1 MQEGNDE
8 VARGYVMGWLLC
20 MYGGYWSPVCTCAP
34 AVQCCRT
41 SLHTHIRR
49 HTSVCGDFAGN
60 AARALTC
67 ERLCQRKLQALKGMG
82 GGLTTSFL
90 PGTTL
95 GITELDLGNGRSLF
109 DTPGL
114 IVPSQLTNRLIME
127 ELAAV
132 LPQKRVEHVT
142 YRINPGSCV
151 HLGGMACVELVEEPD
166 AKAFFITIFVSN
178 EVSVH
183 VGKIAKAQEFR
194 EKHLGKMLSPPF
206 SLERLEEMGGL
217 VPTVHTGSGDSWS
230 TACVDVVVSGLGW
243 VALTGIG
250 PFKVRTWAPPGVAI
264 IMRDPLMPF
273 EARTST
279 ESYTGGGDKKGNS
292 RRTKQLKMP
301 GQAQSR
307 GGSSQGRGQRGRGR
321 GSRGGSFF

>member
-1 MQEGNDE
+1 
-8 VARGYVMGWLLC
+8 
-20 MYGGYWSPVCTCAP
+20 
-34 AVQCCRT
+34 
-41 SLHTHIRR
+41 
-49 HTSVCGDFAGN
+49 
-60 AARALTC
+60 
-67 ERLCQRKLQALKGMG
+67 MG

-307 GGSSQGRGQRGRGR
+307 GGSSQGRGRGQRGRGR
-321 GSRGGSFF
+321 GRGSSFF